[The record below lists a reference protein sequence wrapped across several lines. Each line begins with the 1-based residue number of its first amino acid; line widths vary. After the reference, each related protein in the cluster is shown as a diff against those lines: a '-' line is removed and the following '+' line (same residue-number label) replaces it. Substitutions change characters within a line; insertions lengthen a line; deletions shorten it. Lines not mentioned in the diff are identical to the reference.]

1 MTKNNPHKRQPART
15 ETFYAQKVKRV
26 LDVGASLAAIA
37 VGAVPIAV
45 TSLAICLESPGTPLF
60 RQERIGRNGV
70 PFGMWKLR
78 TMYTDA
84 EQNVERYLSPAQ
96 REQWKRERKVDHDP
110 RVTKVG
116 HVLRKASLDEL
127 PQFLNVLVGDMSV
140 VGPRPVSATELKW
153 FGDDADEVL
162 SVRPGITGWWQAY
175 ARNGATWES
184 GERQR
189 MELYYVRNMGLD
201 LDARI
206 FLHTFVAVFRLTGR

>member
-1 MTKNNPHKRQPART
+1 MAHNDSHAQTARVNGV
-15 ETFYAQKVKRV
+15 YARGVKRM
-26 LDVGASLAAIA
+26 LDIGASLAAIA
-37 VGAVPIAV
+37 VGTVPIAV
-45 TSLAICLESPGTPLF
+45 TSLAICLESPGAPLF
-60 RQERIGRNGV
+60 RQERIGRYGV

-84 EQNVERYLSPAQ
+84 EQNVERYLTPAQ
-96 REQWKRERKVDHDP
+96 REQWRRERKVDHDP

-116 HVLRKASLDEL
+116 RVLRKASLDEL

-153 FGDDADEVL
+153 FGDDAEEVL
-162 SVRPGITGWWQAY
+162 SVRPGVTGWWQAY

-189 MELYYVRNMGLD
+189 MELYYVRNMGIDLD
-201 LDARI
+201 LRI
-206 FLHTFVAVFRLTGR
+206 FMHTFVAVFRLTGR